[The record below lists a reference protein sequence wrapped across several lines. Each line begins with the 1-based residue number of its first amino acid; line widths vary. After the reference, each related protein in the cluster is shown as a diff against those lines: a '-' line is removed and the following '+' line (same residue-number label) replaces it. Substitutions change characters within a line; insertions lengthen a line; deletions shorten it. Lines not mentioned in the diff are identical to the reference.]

1 MPRQDVP
8 YGGAICRLKERIA
21 EIWDKLGEKL
31 HSVNGVTGD
40 AAGNVEIVSGDAAI
54 TISEDQ
60 VNHQIEIALDS
71 SQLPAAAVSSVNG
84 QTGVVVL
91 DGDDI
96 ELTEGGV
103 VSVSNAVITNGQR
116 IAILQGDLNTEISD
130 RQNADSALQGNI
142 NAALATIPGEVS
154 SQIANNA
161 TIAQLVAADA
171 QNVKLTG
178 NQNIQNV
185 KTVITETTGQ
195 YSQQIANSQKV
206 RNEIANLGIMQTG
219 NQTKTGNLLMY
230 NNLNKRLVADWS
242 TVPTANT
249 ATAYNFGYDD
259 SSNRINVNQV
269 YAGTDGVVQQ
279 QFILYDHDSTA
290 NVRLIFGLKADKKAF
305 LGLRDT
311 SGVTHIIFQES

>member
-1 MPRQDVP
+1 MARQDVP
-8 YGGAICRLKERIA
+8 YGGAICRLKERLA

-116 IAILQGDLNTEISD
+116 IATLQGDLNTEISD

-230 NNLNKRLVADWS
+230 NNLNKRLVADWR
-242 TVPTANT
+242 TVPTANI

-269 YAGTDGVVQQ
+269 YAGTDGIVQQ
-279 QFILYDHDSTA
+279 EFILYDHDSTA
-290 NVRLIFGLKADKKAF
+290 NVRLIFGLKANKKAF

-311 SGVTHIIFQES
+311 SGVTHIIFQEP

>member
-1 MPRQDVP
+1 MARQDVP
-8 YGGAICRLKERIA
+8 YGGAICRLKERLA

-116 IAILQGDLNTEISD
+116 IATLQGDLNTEISD

-230 NNLNKRLVADWS
+230 NNLNKRLVADWR
-242 TVPTANT
+242 TVPTANI

-269 YAGTDGVVQQ
+269 YAGTDGIVQQ
-279 QFILYDHDSTA
+279 EFILYDHDSTT
-290 NVRLIFGLKADKKAF
+290 NVRLIFGLKANKKAF

-311 SGVTHIIFQES
+311 SGVTHIIFQEP